1 MILLSIGL
9 FIVDQFIMKNLI
21 SKLLISI
28 LKEEDLRYAST
39 GNTSGR
45 SYADIERMVAQ
56 QENKVWGPEDVK
68 IWFFQI
74 NSTKPEGSYLRTYSP
89 HLGRSFGWD
98 ENPSIVAMQ
107 SNPDEE
113 KRISYK
119 PNVFVR
125 GNDGQLVTGFVVAQN
140 DKEALKLLDTKIQE
154 LRAHD
159 QDMGSR
165 YTKK

>member
-1 MILLSIGL
+1 
-9 FIVDQFIMKNLI
+9 MKHLI
-21 SKLLISI
+21 NKLLINI
-28 LKEEDLRYAST
+28 LKEEDLRYASA
-39 GNTSGR
+39 GNTGGR

-74 NSTKPEGSYLRTYSP
+74 NSTKPEGSNLRAYTP

-98 ENPSIVAMQ
+98 ENSSIVALQ
-107 SNPDEE
+107 SDPDEQ

-125 GNDGQLVTGFVVAQN
+125 ANDGQLVTGFVVAQN
-140 DKEALKLLDTKIQE
+140 DNEAKKLLDNKIQE

-159 QDMGSR
+159 QDMENR
-165 YTKK
+165 YNKK